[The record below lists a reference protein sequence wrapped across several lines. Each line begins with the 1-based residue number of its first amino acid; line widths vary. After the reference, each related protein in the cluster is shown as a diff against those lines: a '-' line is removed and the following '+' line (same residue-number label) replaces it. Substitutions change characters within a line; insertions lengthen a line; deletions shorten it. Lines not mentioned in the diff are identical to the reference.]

1 MKNPKITFSK
11 YFILRDGSLYNRSN
25 GNIIKN
31 NPKEKLG
38 YVQYK
43 LTSDSGEYKD
53 IYAHRLV
60 ASEYLGLDL
69 SDSNLTVD
77 HINGMR
83 NDNRVE
89 NLRVCTLKENIQYGY
104 QRRNALPKGITK
116 HISKSGKTRYNYR
129 RMENG
134 VSVQKASVDYNKVL
148 EFKKEYENNLKIT
161 A

>member
-1 MKNPKITFSK
+1 MKNPKIKFSK
-11 YFILRDGSLYNRSN
+11 YFILRDGSLYNRNN

-31 NPKEKLG
+31 NPKKGLG

-43 LTSDSGEYKD
+43 LKDDSNKYRD
-53 IYAHRLV
+53 VYAHRLV

-69 SDSNLTVD
+69 SDLNLTVD
-77 HINGMR
+77 HINGNR

-89 NLRVCTLKENIQYGY
+89 NLRVCTQAENLAFGIA
-104 QRRNALPKGITK
+104 RRNALPKGITK

-129 RMENG
+129 RMDNG
-134 VSVQKASVDYNKVL
+134 VSIQKASVDYNKVL